1 MRLVTFASGSTG
13 NCALVSADGH
23 ILIDAGISLRRIR
36 ANLSLSGLTSED
48 VSGVLITHEHSD
60 HISGLAML
68 VKYHKIPVYAPAAVA
83 VFLRGS
89 IPGIDA
95 CLREIVPG
103 EAFSLGG
110 MNIRAFPTPHDARQS
125 VGYRIESGAV
135 FGFATDMGC
144 VTEEIVSGLSGAD
157 AVVIEANHD
166 TDMLLSGPYPAYLK
180 QRVLSER
187 GHLSNEEGAALALRL
202 AEGGTRTIVLG
213 HLSRENNTPSLAVGT
228 VREALRQGERE
239 VFVCAAPADERLTVN
254 IEERQPCFP

>member
-13 NCALVSADGH
+13 NCALVSAGGH

-36 ANLSLSGLTSED
+36 SNLSLSGLTPED

-68 VKYHKIPVYAPAAVA
+68 VKYHKTPVYAPAAVA
-83 VFLRGS
+83 SYLCGS
-89 IPGIDA
+89 IPGIDP

-103 EAFSLGG
+103 EVFSLGG

-135 FGFATDMGC
+135 FGFATDMGH
-144 VTEEIVSGLSGAD
+144 VTEEIVAALSGAD
-157 AVVIEANHD
+157 AAVIEANHD
-166 TDMLLSGPYPAYLK
+166 ADMLLSGPYPAYLK
-180 QRVLSER
+180 QRVLSGR
-187 GHLSNEEGAALALRL
+187 GHLSNEEGAELALRL
-202 AEGGTRTIVLG
+202 AESGTRTIILG

-228 VREALRQGERE
+228 VRQALDDRE
-239 VFVCAAPADERLTVN
+239 VIVCAAPADERLTVE
-254 IEERQPCFP
+254 IEERQPCFR

>member
-13 NCALVSADGH
+13 NCALISAGGH

-36 ANLSLSGLTSED
+36 ANLSLSGLTPED

-83 VFLRGS
+83 GFLRGS

-95 CLREIVPG
+95 CLNEIVPG

-135 FGFATDMGC
+135 FGFATDMGH
-144 VTEEIVSGLSGAD
+144 VTEEVVSGLLGAD
-157 AVVIEANHD
+157 AAVIEANHD
-166 TDMLLSGPYPAYLK
+166 ADMLLGGPYPAYLK
-180 QRVLSER
+180 QRVLSGR
-187 GHLSNEEGAALALRL
+187 GHLSNEDSAALALRL
-202 AEGGTRTIVLG
+202 AESGTRTIILG
-213 HLSRENNTPSLAVGT
+213 HLSRENNTPALALRTVRQALG
-228 VREALRQGERE
+228 VREA
-239 VFVCAAPADERLTVN
+239 VVCAAPADERLTVD
-254 IEERQPCFP
+254 IEERQPCFR